1 MSSSTITL
9 GRIDEHEGER
19 VETDFRTLLGIVPL
33 TPIASYYRRSE
44 DQRYPIALNTK
55 SVIKATLSYHA
66 LYLTIGIFALAVLNI
81 QDPLGELFLFAGV
94 VSALICAFARFRLGK
109 LTPAQEHQRS
119 IHLEV
124 TGVSALPSMLPAELV
139 KTLRGALERKW
150 AKRAGKASWRDALD
164 DARDGGQASPEHLKL
179 LAVLAAYDACTE
191 LDAEATARAKAA
203 WAALPSEHEHLPLE
217 SLSPEEAQ
225 RALQGE
231 EVPAPRIVK
240 RKKSSTKKHKRRKS
254 SRGIKIRCERCE
266 HVTRVP
272 DTCAG
277 KTGRCPSC
285 ERGVRVPSLESMR
298 LRRVAA

>member
-1 MSSSTITL
+1 MDEGMSSPTITL
-9 GRIDEHEGER
+9 GHVDEHEGER

-33 TPIASYYRRSE
+33 TPVGSYYRRSE

-55 SVIKATLSYHA
+55 SALKAVLSYHT
-66 LYLTIGIFALAVLNI
+66 LYLTIGVFALAVLNI

-94 VSALICAFARFRLGK
+94 VSALVCAFARFRLGK
-109 LTPAQEHQRS
+109 LTPAQERRRA

-124 TGVSALPSMLPAELV
+124 TGVSALPTMLPSELV

-150 AKRAGKASWRDALD
+150 SKRAGKSSWRDALD
-164 DARDGGQASPEHLKL
+164 QGEAAPEDLKL

-191 LDAEATARAKAA
+191 LDAEATARAESA
-203 WAALPSEHEHLPLE
+203 WAALCEQEHLPLE
-217 SLSPEEAQ
+217 SLSPEEAR
-225 RALQGE
+225 RALQE
-231 EVPAPRIVK
+231 EAPAPRIVK
-240 RKKSSTKKHKRRKS
+240 RKRSTNKHKRRKS

-272 DTCAG
+272 DVCAG
-277 KTGRCPSC
+277 QTGRCPSC

-298 LRRVAA
+298 IRRAAA

>member
-1 MSSSTITL
+1 MSSPTITL
-9 GRIDEHEGER
+9 GRVDEHEGER
-19 VETDFRTLLGIVPL
+19 VETDFRTLLGVLPL
-33 TPIASYYRRSE
+33 TPVASYYRRSE

-55 SVIKATLSYHA
+55 SVLKATLSYHA

-81 QDPLGELFLFAGV
+81 QDPIGELLLFSGV
-94 VSALICAFARFRLGK
+94 VSALVCAFARFRLGK
-109 LTPAQEHQRS
+109 LTPAQERQRS
-119 IHLEV
+119 IHVAV

-139 KTLRGALERKW
+139 KTLRDALERKW
-150 AKRAGKASWRDALD
+150 SKRAGKKSSWRDVLD
-164 DARDGGQASPEHLKL
+164 ADQASPDDLQL

-191 LDAEATARAKAA
+191 LDASASARAKAA
-203 WAALPSEHEHLPLE
+203 WAALGDHDHLPLE

-225 RALQGE
+225 RALQA
-231 EVPAPRIVK
+231 VSDAPATPAPRVAK
-240 RKKSSTKKHKRRKS
+240 RKTSTKKRKRRS

-277 KTGRCPSC
+277 QTGRCPSC

-298 LRRVAA
+298 LLRAA